1 MKDGK
6 TAGRQ
11 DGKCSWANRAAI
23 IVLSL
28 AVIPSCRLAAWQC
41 PDGAPPPCRGARTAA
56 AAAIATN
63 SVAVLYF
70 DNLSRDSANAYLAD
84 GLTEELI
91 VRLGN
96 VRRIEVKSR
105 FESQRV
111 RGGAARDPRALGR
124 SMRAAYLVTGS
135 LQQAGQRVRLSVS
148 LVRTSSGAQVWG
160 NVYNRSGTDVLE
172 IQSDIATEVAGA
184 ITGQLLPAEQA
195 TLARRPT
202 NDPVAYD
209 FYLRGINA
217 VSGFS
222 ETGLRAGLE
231 LLDRA
236 IAHDSAFA
244 EAYAQQALIWSFIAD
259 GYVEGRVGYTKVRE
273 AASRALRLDPSLAVA
288 WSMLSWSAL
297 ALDYDGPEAVRL
309 ARKALDADPRNPLAS
324 AALGTALAQT
334 GDVAQGLAA
343 LRRGWM
349 ADTLSTGSA
358 TAYLWLL
365 EFAKQADSL
374 AAVLPRMRST
384 LGHEDQRAFDGLVH
398 LMRGDAAGAA
408 ERFTWQ
414 WFGGWFA
421 GERVQALVALGRR
434 NEALAT
440 RDSMLAEAG
449 HGYYN
454 AYPIAKAY
462 AALGDADSAFAWLG
476 RANAQRTMWIIS
488 LPFDD
493 AFAAMRTD
501 PRFAA
506 LLRRIGR

>member
-1 MKDGK
+1 MRTDTGAPRHRG
-6 TAGRQ
+6 TAM
-11 DGKCSWANRAAI
+11 RA
-23 IVLSL
+23 L
-28 AVIPSCRLAAWQC
+28 AFSVPLCLGAPVSGFAQC
-41 PDGAPPPCRGARTAA
+41 PDGAPPPCRGARTT
-56 AAAIATN
+56 AAAIAPN

-70 DNLSRDSANAYLAD
+70 DNLSRDTANAYLAD

-111 RGGAARDPRALGR
+111 RGAASGRDPRGLGR

-160 NVYNRSGTDVLE
+160 NVYDRSGADILQ

-273 AASRALRLDPSLAVA
+273 AASRALRLDSALAVA

-309 ARKALDADPRNPLAS
+309 ARKALNTDPRNPLAS
-324 AALGTALAQT
+324 TALGTALVQS
-334 GDVAQGLAA
+334 GQVSEA
-343 LRRGWM
+343 LVEMRRGWM
-349 ADTLSTGSA
+349 ADTLSAGSA

-365 EFAKQADSL
+365 QYTQQADSL
-374 AAVLPRMRST
+374 AAVLPRMRLT
-384 LGHEDQRAFDGLVH
+384 LAPEDLREFDGVVR
-398 LMRGDAAGAA
+398 LMRGDAAAAA
-408 ERFTWQ
+408 ERLTWQ

-421 GERVQALVALGRR
+421 GDRGRALIALGRR
-434 NEALAT
+434 NEGHAML
-440 RDSMLAEAG
+440 DSMLTEAG
-449 HGYYN
+449 RGYFN
-454 AYPIAKAY
+454 AYAVAKAY
-462 AALGDADSAFAWLG
+462 AAMGDADRAFAWLD
-476 RANAQRTMWIIS
+476 RAHAQRTFWIIG

-493 AFAAMRTD
+493 AFIALRAD
-501 PRFAA
+501 PRFAV